1 MSIGMCIYYCIY
13 SIIVMNDKMKSK
25 SVGKKIFYL
34 LLCISSISMMSICSR
49 YKRNYR

>member
-1 MSIGMCIYYCIY
+1 MSIGMCIYYGIY

-34 LLCISSISMMSICSR
+34 LLCVISISMMSICSR
-49 YKRNYR
+49 YRRKYR